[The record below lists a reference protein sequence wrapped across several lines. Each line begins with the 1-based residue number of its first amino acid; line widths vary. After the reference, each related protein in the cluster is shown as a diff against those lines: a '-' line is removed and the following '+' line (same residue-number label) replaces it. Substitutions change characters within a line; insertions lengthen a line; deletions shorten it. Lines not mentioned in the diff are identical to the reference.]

1 MSKFCGRCGSLLDA
15 NGKCS
20 VCIDNHVVKEK
31 NKVVKNKRKLLLFV
45 MITALAL
52 AICGF
57 VCFKIIDFSAL
68 SASGGEKSFC
78 ESTNQKLFFK
88 NNGNSYYAGGACL
101 VRIENDD
108 SVIPVKYIDEN
119 GQNDTDLKIVSLNE
133 NSFTY
138 DGTNIFAIIED
149 GGVGILYKFTFK
161 NKDELVREELLDKDV
176 FKQSVLYDEQKGGI
190 DIYAGKLINLHSYGD
205 YIYFNY
211 VPSIIL
217 SGNYNYFY
225 RIGKISKNGSALE
238 LIEDEIVSD
247 YTIKNDLIYFYNN
260 GYHFSG
266 DKENN
271 RYTIDRNEAGI
282 YKMKCDGSNKV
293 KLLDDFYECYG
304 SYTYANAAICN
315 NLCGDMSVYDDYLYF
330 IDYRKEGKSR
340 VCRIKI
346 DGSDFEYLTESG
358 AYNYT
363 IDVENNILYYII
375 GEYGQSGADSITI
388 NKIYLDNR
396 DENEILTT
404 EDYVYKISAYD
415 NCVYFTGS
423 YKIGDKKEKA
433 KKSGMI
439 YDSALSQFKNIYG
452 YTEIEWKKNKVGI
465 PIKQIN
471 GPYFDL
477 RNQKNDKT
485 GG

>member
-119 GQNDTDLKIVSLNE
+119 DQNNTDLKIVSLNE

-217 SGNYNYFY
+217 SGNYN
-225 RIGKISKNGSALE
+225 
-238 LIEDEIVSD
+238 
-247 YTIKNDLIYFYNN
+247 
-260 GYHFSG
+260 
-266 DKENN
+266 
-271 RYTIDRNEAGI
+271 
-282 YKMKCDGSNKV
+282 
-293 KLLDDFYECYG
+293 
-304 SYTYANAAICN
+304 
-315 NLCGDMSVYDDYLYF
+315 
-330 IDYRKEGKSR
+330 
-340 VCRIKI
+340 
-346 DGSDFEYLTESG
+346 
-358 AYNYT
+358 
-363 IDVENNILYYII
+363 
-375 GEYGQSGADSITI
+375 
-388 NKIYLDNR
+388 
-396 DENEILTT
+396 
-404 EDYVYKISAYD
+404 
-415 NCVYFTGS
+415 
-423 YKIGDKKEKA
+423 
-433 KKSGMI
+433 
-439 YDSALSQFKNIYG
+439 
-452 YTEIEWKKNKVGI
+452 
-465 PIKQIN
+465 
-471 GPYFDL
+471 
-477 RNQKNDKT
+477 
-485 GG
+485 